1 MKLRTKLTGG
11 FAVILFLM
19 IILGLTGIYATVYI
33 EKHLANTIEQDV
45 KPAVIL
51 GVMAR
56 RAGLVRA
63 NSLLHMVS
71 DSVEDMNR
79 YESEMAEWEG
89 KINTDFDILDNM
101 FADKITL
108 DRLAEFRTAW
118 ETYLRIWNEQVLTMS
133 RLNRNEEVFALIRKK
148 GVVGIAAQEAMYKLE
163 EVQDLIGAS
172 AVKRLEAADQLLLIY
187 RNILLG
193 ITFLTFV
200 LGMVFTIKL
209 SLQITSAVNSVS
221 KAAKLAAAGDL
232 NQKVAVKTGDE
243 IESMA
248 NSFNTMTENMKK
260 MVKELQLEIIAHQ
273 QTEDTLR
280 QSRLW
285 LSTTLRSIGDAVI
298 STDTGGVVTLMNP
311 VAEELTGWEE
321 AEAVGRPMK
330 DVFNI
335 FNEQTGKRAEN
346 PVDKVL
352 REGIVV
358 GLANHTELIAR
369 DGTKR
374 PIVDSG
380 APIRGEEGNIIGTV
394 MVFHDNTELKR
405 IEEQLVRK
413 ENLVTLGQLAGGV
426 GHELRNPLGVMSNA
440 VYYLKAILPEA
451 DETVKEYLE
460 IISGELHKSES
471 IVSDI
476 LDLSRTRP
484 AERKETDLSE
494 LADTIMKKQLS
505 RNVKVNTEIPRDLP
519 PVFIDPAQIDQV
531 LDNLVTNAC
540 QAMPDGGKLTISA
553 RVENKKISLS
563 ISDTGCGI
571 SNENIKK
578 LFEPLFTTKA
588 RGIGLGLTLSKN
600 LVEINGG
607 SLEVKS
613 KEGVGSTFTV
623 ILPAEEVVS

>member
-1 MKLRTKLTGG
+1 MKLRTKLTEG

-19 IILGLTGIYATVYI
+19 IILGLTGVYTTVYI
-33 EKHLANTIEQDV
+33 EKHLASTIEQDV
-45 KPAVIL
+45 KPAAIL

-56 RAGLVRA
+56 LAGLVRA

-101 FADKITL
+101 LADKITL

-118 ETYLRIWNEQVLTMS
+118 ETYLRIRNEQVLPMS
-133 RLNRNEEVFALIRKK
+133 RLNRNEEVLALIRKK

-260 MVKELQLEIIAHQ
+260 MVEELQLEIIAHQ

-280 QSRLW
+280 QSRQW

-298 STDTGGVVTLMNP
+298 STDAGGGVTLMNP
-311 VAEELTGWEE
+311 VAEELTGWDE
-321 AEAVGRPMK
+321 AEAVGRPME

-346 PVDKVL
+346 PVAKVL
-352 REGIVV
+352 REGVVV

-405 IEEQLVRK
+405 MEEQLVRK

-460 IISGELHKSES
+460 IISAELHKSES

-484 AERKETDLSE
+484 AEREETDLSE

-519 PVFIDPAQIDQV
+519 PVFIDPVQIGQV

-540 QAMPDGGKLTISA
+540 QAMPDGGKLTINA
-553 RVENKKISLS
+553 KVENKKISLS

-588 RGIGLGLTLSKN
+588 RGIGLGLTLSRN

-607 SLEVKS
+607 SLEVES

-623 ILPAEEVVS
+623 ILPAEKVVS

>member
-1 MKLRTKLTGG
+1 MKLRTKLTEG

-19 IILGLTGIYATVYI
+19 IILGLTGVYTTVYI
-33 EKHLANTIEQDV
+33 EKHLASTIEQDV
-45 KPAVIL
+45 KPAAIL

-56 RAGLVRA
+56 LAGLVRA

-101 FADKITL
+101 LADKITL

-148 GVVGIAAQEAMYKLE
+148 GVVGIAAHEAMYKLE

-260 MVKELQLEIIAHQ
+260 MVEELQLEIIAHQ

-280 QSRLW
+280 QSRQW

-298 STDTGGVVTLMNP
+298 STDTGGGVTLMNP
-311 VAEELTGWEE
+311 VAEELTGWDE
-321 AEAVGRPMK
+321 AEAVGRPME

-346 PVDKVL
+346 PVAKVL
-352 REGIVV
+352 REGVVV

-405 IEEQLVRK
+405 MEEQLVRK

-460 IISGELHKSES
+460 IISAELHKSES

-484 AERKETDLSE
+484 AEREETDLSE

-519 PVFIDPAQIDQV
+519 PVFIDPVQIGQV

-540 QAMPDGGKLTISA
+540 QAMPDGGKLTINA
-553 RVENKKISLS
+553 KVENKKISLS

-588 RGIGLGLTLSKN
+588 RGIGLGLTLSRN

-607 SLEVKS
+607 SLEVES

-623 ILPAEEVVS
+623 ILPAEKVVS